1 VDRLRSLLASSE
13 LVATAL
19 LPPALDRVR
28 VPAEL
33 WPDLRL
39 NFLAGEAA
47 GAGYA
52 FRAVRVS
59 RSASFDLVERGIAV
73 LPRRRTE
80 HGGEPKKVLGAA
92 ARSEFGDALTDRQF
106 DEAYAAVYRRGRGR
120 PRGGPG

>member
-1 VDRLRSLLASSE
+1 M
-13 LVATAL
+13 ATAL

-28 VPAEL
+28 VPTEL
-33 WPDLRL
+33 WPDFRL
-39 NFLAGEAA
+39 DFLGGEAA

-59 RSASFDLVERGIAV
+59 RSTLFDLIERCTAF
-73 LPRRRTE
+73 LRRRRAE
-80 HGGEPKKVLGAA
+80 QRDEPKKVLEAA

-120 PRGGPG
+120 PRRGLG